1 MVYIFG
7 ASSVYYALEK
17 NIRERRQLPEVI
29 TKSGYNLHPQAK
41 DKLKIVSHQIN
52 QLPKSAAV
60 ILFHDLIN
68 NSRANPKSDP
78 GSPLTA
84 EQLVTEIKESKQK
97 IVGIVFCERAVAP
110 NVYKEL
116 SAPGFPT
123 LNVVRDLLSRRKQ
136 KDRQLITEYQKFHQ
150 NRPLKLKFSL
160 FCHGKRQQLDRNHQ
174 ETTKSVASP
183 TKNEARASE
192 EVLSKCFTF

>member
-7 ASSVYYALEK
+7 ASSLYYALGR

-52 QLPKSAAV
+52 RHPKSAEV
-60 ILFHDLIN
+60 NLWHDLIN
-68 NSRANPKSDP
+68 NSTTNPKSDP
-78 GSPLTA
+78 RSPLTA
-84 EQLVTEIKESKQK
+84 EQLVTEIQK
-97 IVGIVFCERAVAP
+97 LKRKVVGIVFCERAGAP

-116 SAPGFPT
+116 KATGIPT

-136 KDRQLITEYQKFHQ
+136 KDRQLITEYRKLHQKPALEIKTLSVVKK
-150 NRPLKLKFSL
+150 NDSNLTAIIK
-160 FCHGKRQQLDRNHQ
+160 KRQ
-174 ETTKSVASP
+174 SP
-183 TKNEARASE
+183 SQSQRRKKKEQAKN
-192 EVLSKCFTF
+192 